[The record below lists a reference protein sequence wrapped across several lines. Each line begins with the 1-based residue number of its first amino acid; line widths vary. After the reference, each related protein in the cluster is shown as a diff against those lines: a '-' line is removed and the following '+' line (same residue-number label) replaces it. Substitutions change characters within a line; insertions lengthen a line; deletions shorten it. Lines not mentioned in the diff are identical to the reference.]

1 MKQTL
6 LQQIEEEMARLEE
19 EMLLGDVSTQSF
31 DLVNNTSVQDNILSP
46 KTKVQDF
53 GIQYKDVLGKP
64 KKYDGI
70 LTKNDN
76 FVVSAGMFNLKR
88 TNESESNNDQ
98 WFDIIVNGNKVGKY
112 GLSFYNDIKAIGI
125 GDLEIYPEYRNKGYG
140 TRTIKDI
147 ISKYK
152 NTADLIYCFVDKDN
166 TDAIR
171 LYKRLGTVSDKSN
184 TSQKVGEYEWR
195 NPNGQYYVEF
205 YNRNK
210 SLTKENYERPWSL
223 EEIKMYVP
231 DKYEELSK
239 CPIHRWRAESGIE
252 LIHKEPTRD
261 ELDRIWKNWNL
272 MPKEM
277 QNISDKKSIEL
288 FGITNAENYKK
299 LTAESTDTVI
309 TEGKHWPEDYK
320 KTAINMIKAAP
331 LGQTTWYSTPLIE
344 LDVNTIANEFGP
356 LSHKNSNLGYF
367 STIIKWFIEY
377 TGTDKNKYQEF
388 IERKL
393 DEIIQTLL
401 YLSNNSTEEIKI
413 KDDLKTKWKFSDFE
427 EYAKKIQSQISQA
440 QQEKSKNLT
449 LVDKG
454 YDIIP
459 IRSYEELNKKFG
471 GYTTGYRG
479 QSEWC
484 HTNGESTY
492 NSWVDNG
499 TKMFFVL
506 AKKGWENI
514 RPPVPNTTT
523 AYDEYGISLIA
534 ILVDVFNNKLLNATL
549 RWNHIIEPNE
559 TVPGT
564 SVDRA
569 FLGWADLDEAVGI
582 KVEDIVKK
590 QLKEKREEQERN
602 IKDAN
607 AIVEEI
613 LKGIDT
619 ISTDAIPTKY
629 RHYITEIKIPSSI
642 TSIGNS
648 AFSNCRSLTQVTIPD
663 SVTSIGR
670 GAFEDCSSLTSFIVD
685 TNNTNYSSAN
695 GLLLSKD
702 GKTLISGING
712 DVVIPNSVIRIRSYA
727 FSGCDGLM
735 SITIPDSVT
744 SILEGAFGGCSGLT
758 SINIPNSVTSISDYA
773 FDDCD
778 GLISITIP
786 NSVISILPYA
796 FEGCS
801 SLKSI
806 IIPNSVMNIRSY
818 AFSHCDSLM
827 SIIIPDSV
835 TRIDYGAFYRCNP
848 NIVVTV
854 SKNFD
859 ANIFKEA
866 CLPKTAKIKIVD
878 NINESSKNYFIES
891 DIQGF
896 EHMSLDELK
905 DLILDGIHDRMIE
918 NDVTDYE
925 AKILNMAIIGSRN
938 RHTAKSDSDLDVVLE
953 YSGKMRE
960 DDLFDILHSETED
973 GEFEIDGIAIDVNPI
988 RAQQT
993 GTLEDY
999 LNKSKKYDEYV
1010 LSKVKLN
1017 ETKKKRKKRNYRQ
1030 YGAFYPY
1037 WPIFPIH
1044 PPKPDKPDSEP
1055 EDITPD
1061 GGETDIGDIGGG
1073 IDAGGIGESEIQ
1085 TNLGKILLTEAT
1097 HEQAM
1102 NYMRKILKHWKTNI
1116 IEIVFTKK
1124 STGATRKI
1132 RVHFDEDF
1140 VKNACNGG
1148 NDEIVKQIR
1157 ATNKERDNMI
1167 VCEMLPNRKYQ
1178 FRTIPLR
1185 NVKSLKIKDYKT
1197 WRYTK
1202 HGDVSDI
1209 NLK

>member
-46 KTKVQDF
+46 ETKVQDF

-147 ISKYK
+147 VSKYK

-223 EEIKMYVP
+223 EEIKMYIP
-231 DKYEELSK
+231 DKYDELSK
-239 CPIHRWRAESGIE
+239 CPIHRWRAETGIE
-252 LIHKEPTRD
+252 LIHNEPTRD

-299 LTAESTDTVI
+299 LTAESNDSVI

-320 KTAINMIKAAP
+320 KTAFNMIKASP
-331 LGQTTWYSTPLIE
+331 LGQTDWYSNPLIK
-344 LDVNTIANEFGP
+344 LDIDTIVNEFGP

-440 QQEKSKNLT
+440 QQEKSKNLI
-449 LVDKG
+449 LSDKG

-459 IRSYEELNKKFG
+459 IRSYKELNDKFG
-471 GYTTGYRG
+471 GDKTGYRG

-499 TKMFFVL
+499 TKMFFIL

-523 AYDEYGISLIA
+523 AYDEYGTSLIA
-534 ILVDVFNNKLLNATL
+534 ILVDINSDKLLKATL
-549 RWNHIIEPNE
+549 RWNHIIEPND

-564 SVDRA
+564 SVDKA
-569 FLGWADLDEAVGI
+569 FLGWADLDEVIG
-582 KVEDIVKK
+582 KNVKK
-590 QLKEKREEQERN
+590 EVLNIFSAEKNKIKNQIENANKTVAEIIANISGEIEDNSIDNELKKL
-602 IKDAN
+602 ITH
-607 AIVEEI
+607 IEI
-613 LKGIDT
+613 
-619 ISTDAIPTKY
+619 P
-629 RHYITEIKIPSSI
+629 
-642 TSIGNS
+642 N
-648 AFSNCRSLTQVTIPD
+648 
-663 SVTSIGR
+663 SVTSIGQY
-670 GAFEDCSSLTSFIVD
+670 AFRDCHRLESIT
-685 TNNTNYSSAN
+685 
-695 GLLLSKD
+695 
-702 GKTLISGING
+702 
-712 DVVIPNSVIRIRSYA
+712 IPNSVTSIGFAAFDCCKSLTSITIPNSVTTIEDYA
-727 FSGCDGLM
+727 FYDCGKLKSVTIPNSVTSIGQNAFFNTNLKT
-735 SITIPDSVT
+735 ITIPDSVT
-744 SILEGAFGGCSGLT
+744 KADADAFFK
-758 SINIPNSVTSISDYA
+758 INPYV
-773 FDDCD
+773 
-778 GLISITIP
+778 
-786 NSVISILPYA
+786 VII
-796 FEGCS
+796 
-801 SLKSI
+801 
-806 IIPNSVMNIRSY
+806 
-818 AFSHCDSLM
+818 
-827 SIIIPDSV
+827 
-835 TRIDYGAFYRCNP
+835 
-848 NIVVTV
+848 V

-859 ANIFKEA
+859 PKILKNSNI
-866 CLPKTAKIKIVD
+866 PDTAEIKIVD

-896 EHMSLDELK
+896 EHISLDELK

-960 DDLFDILHSETED
+960 DDFFDILHSETED

-1044 PPKPDKPDSEP
+1044 PPKPDKPDAKP

-1061 GGETDIGDIGGG
+1061 GGETDIGDIGGSV
-1073 IDAGGIGESEIQ
+1073 DAGGIGESEIQ

-1157 ATNKERDNMI
+1157 ATNKERDNMV
-1167 VCEMLPNRKYQ
+1167 VCEMLPNKKYQ